1 MEATRIV
8 NRVCVERSADARL
21 KSVQKRS
28 YSQDYSQFIFVLGYQ
43 TFAIKMT
50 CAVRSVLFDLLTRK
64 KVAEFKPCI
73 LAAKFKGRRMERYH
87 DMRNDLAVAIAS
99 TRRST
104 AKRRGHPMTDAT
116 DALLAGQSQGIDD
129 EFLQKDRR
137 EHAVRERA
145 YEIWENEGRP
155 HGRDLEHWLS
165 AEQQVSGKNP
175 EA

>member
-1 MEATRIV
+1 
-8 NRVCVERSADARL
+8 
-21 KSVQKRS
+21 
-28 YSQDYSQFIFVLGYQ
+28 
-43 TFAIKMT
+43 
-50 CAVRSVLFDLLTRK
+50 
-64 KVAEFKPCI
+64 
-73 LAAKFKGRRMERYH
+73 
-87 DMRNDLAVAIAS
+87 
-99 TRRST
+99 
-104 AKRRGHPMTDAT
+104 MTDAT

-165 AEQQVSGKNP
+165 AEQQVSGKNS